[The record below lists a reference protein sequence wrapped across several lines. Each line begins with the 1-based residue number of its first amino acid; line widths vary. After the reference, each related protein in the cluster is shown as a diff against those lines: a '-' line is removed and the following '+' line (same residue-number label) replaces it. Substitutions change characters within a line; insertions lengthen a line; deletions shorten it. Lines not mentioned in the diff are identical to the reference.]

1 MNNLHLKPRELKI
14 ISVIAASENISHAA
28 TILGIAQANVSKY
41 LADFESKVG
50 LKVFD
55 RSPRKLTLTPFGTA
69 LLPFINDMLDRHEL
83 LNNFI
88 ADYKHEKRGRVTV
101 YAPTGIV
108 AYLAKNVIA
117 NIMDIG
123 EITFSLK
130 TYNLEPKAFYDGV
143 EFPDDCDVLITYA
156 QPKDESLVASF
167 ITKYSVTA
175 FASPSYLNK
184 HPIHGP
190 EELAQ
195 HSCILIDSMM
205 IGDSN
210 IWRFST
216 GENKSAVDYRVKGN
230 YVCDNTQSALELARN
245 DLGIVFAPKESVRN
259 DIQAGTLVAC
269 FPDQQEWWLDL
280 VAIFRKREYQ
290 PWRVQ
295 FILDAMLSEIRKQL
309 AVTRLLPSQQLPA
322 NDN

>member
-1 MNNLHLKPRELKI
+1 MNKLQLKHRELKI

-28 TILGIAQANVSKY
+28 TVLGIAQANVSKY

-55 RSPRKLTLTPFGTA
+55 RTTRQLTLTPFGAA
-69 LLPFINDMLDRHEL
+69 LLPYINDMLDRNAQLSH
-83 LNNFI
+83 FI

-101 YAPTGIV
+101 YAPTGII
-108 AYLAKNVIA
+108 AYLSKQVIA
-117 NIMDIG
+117 RIKDIG
-123 EITFSLK
+123 DISLSLK
-130 TYNLEPKAFYDGV
+130 TCNLEPKAFYEGV

-156 QPKDESLVASF
+156 HPKDESLVASF
-167 ITKYSVTA
+167 ITKYAVTA
-175 FASPSYLNK
+175 FASPTYLEK
-184 HPIHGP
+184 YPLRRP
-190 EELAQ
+190 EDLEH

-205 IGDSN
+205 IDDAN
-210 IWRFST
+210 IWRF
-216 GENKSAVDYRVKGN
+216 NSAGSKEMRDYRVTGN

-245 DLGIVFAPKESVRN
+245 HLGIVFAPNESVQN
-259 DIQAGTLVAC
+259 DLKAGTLVPC
-269 FPDQQEWWLDL
+269 FSEQHEWWLDL

-295 FILDAMLSEIRKQL
+295 YVLDEMLREIRNQL
-309 AVTRLLPSQQLPA
+309 AQTFQPRPGQPSV